1 MKQKILFEQAKN
13 TALSHKI
20 LKERG
25 HEVTAM
31 DRMKA
36 DVIFDFI
43 VKDMTSAK
51 TTANQQ
57 EVQNTGE
64 AAQGQIESGKTK

>member
-43 VKDMTSAK
+43 VKDMTKAS
-51 TTANQQ
+51 Q
-57 EVQNTGE
+57 EAPNSGE
-64 AAQGQIESGKTK
+64 AHNPGQIVESGRQK